1 MSAPY
6 ERLMVLDFESAWC
19 TKTGYTLSKMTVEEY
34 VRDRRFMAWGLSYK
48 WYGEDKIRW
57 VTRDRLPEFF
67 TGIDW
72 TKTAVLCH
80 NAQFDAFILSEI
92 YGVDPCFIIDSLSM
106 ARAVRGTDVKNSLK
120 VLAEEFGLPAKGNAL
135 HGTNGILMGPLAP
148 HVEAELAEYCNHDV
162 YLCEKVFD
170 CLRFGLTKIGD
181 PTETYTQE
189 FPAKE
194 LRLIDMTLKM
204 FTQPRLV
211 LDADMLAEAI
221 EDERVK
227 REGLLARLG
236 VDADELASN
245 LKFAAILDRMGVE
258 VPMKPSKTKPN
269 TMTMA
274 LAKTD
279 AVFQSMLNGANE
291 ELALLCE
298 TRLAVKSTL
307 ERTRAQRFLDI
318 HSRGKLP
325 VPLRYFAALNMRWGG
340 DQQINM
346 QNMKRGSFLRRAIMA
361 PPGYVIVVTDL
372 SQIEPR
378 VLAYLSGYEALLD
391 IFRSGADAYATFGAQ
406 MFNIPGLTK
415 ERYPELRQSAKSAM
429 LGCWEAATKVLTE
442 RGWVCIVDVLLSDKL
457 WDGQEWVRHAGVVAQ
472 GVKETEYAYGVA
484 GTSDHKVLTQ
494 CGWREWR
501 EVHTNPSLFQSA
513 LSSASLPYSSGG
525 AAFRPAATSSTHLG
539 YGARAGTKSFQTKP
553 SCPPDVR
560 NVVTRA
566 GLREL
571 GRPSPTDQR
580 SRFRY
585 LLAQGW
591 ALLRVWSG
599 RFTEGTTSPACV
611 APVGGRASL
620 RAPILRAFQ
629 SAALALKNKQ
639 SSVGGSRK
647 GILMCALTANTATAC
662 WTELAP
668 QSFAAL
674 TLARLCMRITAH
686 AASGCTRLGT
696 TTAPRF
702 SRTSWVSPDGTSQRC
717 SSTAS
722 TTTRGTSPATFAS
735 AQGATTQKTS
745 AESGCEKS
753 KISNAAS
760 PVSKKRTQTYDIRL
774 AGPRSRYTILTS
786 EGPIVVHNC
795 GYQLGWAS
803 FATQLLAGFLG
814 AAPKMYTK
822 QEAKQLGVNAAYIH
836 KFTGWHVNMKRM
848 REIPHTCSEEE
859 LLIHCVAAKKIIDLY
874 RAAASPVVDFWSVCQ
889 DAISRCL
896 MGGSTYEHKC
906 LTFERGRI
914 LMPNG
919 LALRYP
925 DLRSSVSEETGKVQW
940 FYGNGK
946 TLHGGKLTENVVSA
960 VARCVM
966 SDGMLRIKKRYPV
979 VLTAHDEVGALV
991 PEQEAEEGSKWIHE
1005 QMVVDPKY
1013 LPGIPLNAGTGY
1025 AVRYGDA
1032 KV

>member
-1 MSAPY
+1 
-6 ERLMVLDFESAWC
+6 MVLDFETAWS
-19 TKTGYTLSKMTVEEY
+19 TAVGYTLSRMTVEEY
-34 VRDRRFMAWGLSYK
+34 VRSPLFKAWGASYK

-57 VTRDRLPEFF
+57 VTRNRLPEFF
-67 TGIDW
+67 AGIDW

-80 NAQFDAFILSEI
+80 NAQFDTFILSEI

-120 VLAEEFGLPAKGNAL
+120 VLAEEFGLPSKGNAL
-135 HGTNGILMGPLAP
+135 HNTNGILTPPLHP
-148 HVEAELAEYCNHDV
+148 NVEAELAEYCNHDV

-194 LRLIDMTLKM
+194 LRLIDMTIKM

-245 LKFAAILDRMGVE
+245 LKFAAILERMGVD

-361 PPGYVIVVTDL
+361 PEGYVIVVTDL

-378 VLAYLSGYEALLD
+378 VLAYLSGYEALLE

-415 ERYPELRQSAKSAM
+415 ETHPVLRQSAKSAA
-429 LGCWEAATKVLTE
+429 LGCFGADTLVLTQRGWVPIVLVLGTDTVWDGEEWVPHAGVIDQGEREVWESHGVQATSDHEILTE
-442 RGWVCIVDVLLSDKL
+442 RGWV
-457 WDGQEWVRHAGVVAQ
+457 EWSAALQNR
-472 GVKETEYAYGVA
+472 
-484 GTSDHKVLTQ
+484 
-494 CGWREWR
+494 
-501 EVHTNPSLFQSA
+501 SLFRSA
-513 LSSASLPYSSGG
+513 LSSASLPCLSGREKVTGQSGSESTSTNRASDVRVAGRASSTGATCAAAAPHDVTRAPKRRPETRERSSGG
-525 AAFRPAATSSTHLG
+525 TKLSALMLRIASACSTAF
-539 YGARAGTKSFQTKP
+539 
-553 SCPPDVR
+553 V
-560 NVVTRA
+560 
-566 GLREL
+566 
-571 GRPSPTDQR
+571 
-580 SRFRY
+580 
-585 LLAQGW
+585 
-591 ALLRVWSG
+591 
-599 RFTEGTTSPACV
+599 RFTRGACDLTT
-611 APVGGRASL
+611 
-620 RAPILRAFQ
+620 
-629 SAALALKNKQ
+629 AL
-639 SSVGGSRK
+639 GST
-647 GILMCALTANTATAC
+647 M
-662 WTELAP
+662 
-668 QSFAAL
+668 
-674 TLARLCMRITAH
+674 AH
-686 AASGCTRLGT
+686 AASGCTRLGM

-702 SRTSWVSPDGTSQRC
+702 SRTSWASPDGTSQRC

-836 KFTGWHVNMKRM
+836 KFTDWHANVKRM

-966 SDGMLRIKKRYPV
+966 SDGMLRIKRRYPV

-1032 KV
+1032 KE